1 MSNMP
6 AKEILDAIRDLE
18 AAGWRVHVA
27 GGRAH
32 AYARAYCP
40 GGATGCKPLTIY
52 GTPRVP
58 EYEAAK
64 IRKVLLQC
72 TH

>member
-1 MSNMP
+1 MAP
-6 AKEILDAIRDLE
+6 PPHQRPGTCLCPRILQGAE
-18 AAGWRVHVA
+18 A
-27 GGRAH
+27 
-32 AYARAYCP
+32 
-40 GGATGCKPLTIY
+40 GCSPLTIC

-64 IRKVLLQC
+64 IRKAMQRC

>member
-1 MSNMP
+1 MP
-6 AKEILDAIRDLE
+6 AKEILAAISPGAE
-18 AAGWRVHVA
+18 A
-27 GGRAH
+27 
-32 AYARAYCP
+32 
-40 GGATGCKPLTIY
+40 GCSPLTIY

-64 IRKVLLQC
+64 IRKAMQRC